1 MLALMSAVFCHVER
15 SRRFCAMYF
24 AANHRAGS
32 RHRAWAGWPY
42 ECSARLADGCAL
54 EFSVIPVSLSCAAM
68 SEANAVIPV
77 GELNKRARQILE
89 REFPLQWVD
98 GEISNLTRATS
109 GHLYFSLKDELAQ
122 VRCVMFRSRA
132 QALPWR
138 IDNGQQ
144 VEVRAL
150 VSLYEA
156 RGEFQ
161 LSVEGM
167 RRSGL
172 GRLFETFARLKD
184 QLGTDGLFAAERK
197 KALPRY
203 PRAIGIV
210 SSPQAAAL
218 RDVVAAI
225 GRRAPH
231 LPLVLYPTTVQGDGA
246 ATSIAMALQAA
257 AMRKETDLILLVRGG
272 GSIEDLWAFN
282 EEVVARALA
291 TCSLPTVSGIGHES
305 DVTIADYVVDL
316 RAATPTAAAE
326 LVTQGWF
333 EAAAEIAS
341 LYTAL
346 GRAAEYRLASAQQG
360 LDMLAPRLIH
370 PAMRLRIAAGSLNLL
385 ESKMKASVAYL
396 VGRRQA
402 QLNQSALSLYRGMPR
417 TVSQTSR
424 ISLLSQ
430 RLDASLRRMQANRLG
445 TIERISGALS
455 HLNPEAI
462 LARGFAIVR
471 DENGHLISD
480 INGLTM
486 GQYLNLRMA
495 SGDIDAGVLAIRPG

>member
-1 MLALMSAVFCHVER
+1 MS
-15 SRRFCAMYF
+15 Y
-24 AANHRAGS
+24 
-32 RHRAWAGWPY
+32 
-42 ECSARLADGCAL
+42 
-54 EFSVIPVSLSCAAM
+54 
-68 SEANAVIPV
+68 ANAVMPV
-77 GELNKRARQILE
+77 SELSKRARHLLE
-89 REFPLQWVD
+89 REFPLLWVA

-132 QALPWR
+132 QGLPWR
-138 IDNGQQ
+138 LENGQQ

-167 RRSGL
+167 RRGGL
-172 GRLFETFARLKD
+172 GRLFEAFARLKE

-197 KALPRY
+197 KVLPRY

-218 RDVVAAI
+218 RDVMAAI
-225 GRRAPH
+225 GRRTPH
-231 LPLVLYPTTVQGDGA
+231 LPMILYPTSVQGDGA
-246 ATSIAMALQAA
+246 AASIAMAVQTAA
-257 AMRKETDLILLVRGG
+257 TRKETDVILVVRGG
-272 GSIEDLWAFN
+272 GSFEDLWAFN

-291 TCSLPTVSGIGHES
+291 ACTLPTVSGIGHET
-305 DVTIADYVVDL
+305 DVTIADYVADL
-316 RAATPTAAAE
+316 RTATPTAAAE
-326 LVTQGWF
+326 LVTQGWY

-341 LYTAL
+341 LNAAL

-360 LDMLAPRLIH
+360 LDMLAPRLVH
-370 PAMRLRIAAGSLNLL
+370 PATRLRMADGSLNLL
-385 ESKMKASVAYL
+385 DARMKASVANL
-396 VGRRQA
+396 VRKRQV
-402 QLNQSALSLYRGMPR
+402 QLNQCALSLYRGMPR
-417 TVSQTSR
+417 TETYTSR
-424 ISLLSQ
+424 IALLSQ

-445 TIERISGALS
+445 TIERISGALT

-471 DENGHLISD
+471 DKNGHLISD
-480 INGLTM
+480 VNGLTM
-486 GQYLNLRMA
+486 GQSINLRMA
-495 SGDIDAGVLAIRPG
+495 NGEIDAGVLAIHPA